1 MKKEF
6 EKLEVM
12 RVYIKQPCEICGNL
26 PDDKWYIRNP
36 TFGEPAYICP
46 RCIAE
51 KGPLLPFLEDW
62 IAMEKDWCIVEYKT
76 TISRWFWKK
85 EEQTRFV
92 ISSLQKGE
100 VDKK

>member
-6 EKLEVM
+6 EKLKVIQ
-12 RVYIKQPCEICGNL
+12 VFIKQPCYICGIL
-26 PDDKWYIRNP
+26 PDDRWYIRNP
-36 TFGEPAYICP
+36 TYGKPTYMCP

-51 KGPLLPFLEDW
+51 KGPLPFFEDW

-76 TISRWFWKK
+76 TLSRWFRKK

-92 ISSLQKGE
+92 ISSVKI
-100 VDKK
+100 